1 ATRARFIEHVIF
13 VTTCTPRPL
22 CAFKTLFLIAL
33 AACAAR
39 LILTVSPT
47 CAGIVLAM
55 PACAAGSLVVFGAPR
70 RAHTRLRLIEILAA
84 SSRRVVVAIV
94 AMPSRSPRI
103 VIVLEARRAP
113 GAILIACAD
122 PPRTL
127 LIVFRFARRGLIV
140 AEIALFT
147 T

>member
-1 ATRARFIEHVIF
+1 
-13 VTTCTPRPL
+13 
-22 CAFKTLFLIAL
+22 
-33 AACAAR
+33 
-39 LILTVSPT
+39 
-47 CAGIVLAM
+47 M

-147 T
+147 TPSTACAAGALLASALSPLSRLALFGFVAL